1 MIGRPYQ
8 IGILVPD
15 LKAALR
21 RYSDLLGLGPW
32 VRYVYGPGTISD
44 FTYRGRPAE
53 FSIEIAL
60 TGQSPQIELIEVRG
74 RPSLYHEWIDVH
86 GYGLHHVGVEVRS
99 ARAAMEEMAG
109 AGYEVLQSGHGYGLD
124 GDGGF
129 AYFDTVSELGI
140 IVEAIEIPK
149 RRRPPDGVWPE

>member
-32 VRYVYGPGTISD
+32 VRYVYRPETVSD

-74 RPSLYHEWIDVH
+74 RPSLYHEWIDAH
-86 GYGLHHVGVEVRS
+86 GYGLHHVGVGVGS
-99 ARAAMEEMAG
+99 ARAAIEEMAG

-129 AYFDTVSELGI
+129 AYFDTARELGI